1 MQAFF
6 EAVML
11 ICFGLS
17 WPVNLM
23 KSIKARTAKNT
34 SLFFILLILT
44 GYIAG
49 IISKIVSNNINYVF
63 ILYVINLIM
72 VSANLYVYFY
82 NKKLD
87 EKQ

>member
-6 EAVML
+6 ESVML

-23 KSIKARTAKNT
+23 KNIKARTAKNT

>member
-6 EAVML
+6 ESVML

-23 KSIKARTAKNT
+23 KSIKAHTAKNT

>member
-6 EAVML
+6 ESVML

-23 KSIKARTAKNT
+23 KSIKACTAKNT

>member
-6 EAVML
+6 ESVML